1 MSVPYIKLDIAG
13 CPKSRIRWELLIGEH
28 LHSCK
33 PSMATPMSKTRA
45 MQSSCT
51 SNETHCDYER
61 AVMQVRVPVRQLKPV
76 LRPTALHI
84 LRQHQQL
91 QRTGT
96 RLQGMALVRPPQHS
110 SQMQMATSSVQR
122 KRAKQRRSF
131 LLLQTQV
138 HCTKLKAKPRPLQK

>member
-1 MSVPYIKLDIAG
+1 MPYIKLDVAG
-13 CPKSRIRWELLIGEH
+13 YAERRIRWEQLIGEH
-28 LHSCK
+28 THSYK
-33 PSMATPMSKTRA
+33 QSMAIPMSKTRA

-84 LRQHQQL
+84 LLQCQQL

-96 RLQGMALVRPPQHS
+96 RLQGMARLKPPQHS
-110 SQMQMATSSVQR
+110 SQMPMATSRAQR

-131 LLLQTQV
+131 SLLQTQV
-138 HCTKLKAKPRPLQK
+138 HCTKLRAKPQPLQK